1 MCGHDFWHGG
11 QAGRHL
17 GQVDR
22 SRSRGRKMFI
32 WMFHWLLIAY
42 SMDLLKKKLRN
53 TTGGNKTWGVF
64 KAYVVFFVTTQG
76 EQKCIKGVHSEN
88 TSRSLKC
95 TLSIHFTTERCCERC
110 GKTYFKVYSP
120 PQLWKLWA
128 GNSKCYPFITPR
140 SLGVLEGLSPF
151 VPVDLCQLPDT
162 SNKVDYLY
170 TTPRL

>member
-128 GNSKCYPFITPR
+128 WNYQFLPTHCLSFIWNIEFK
-140 SLGVLEGLSPF
+140 SL
-151 VPVDLCQLPDT
+151 
-162 SNKVDYLY
+162 KY
-170 TTPRL
+170 TCTLLQQAKSTYFSFFRP